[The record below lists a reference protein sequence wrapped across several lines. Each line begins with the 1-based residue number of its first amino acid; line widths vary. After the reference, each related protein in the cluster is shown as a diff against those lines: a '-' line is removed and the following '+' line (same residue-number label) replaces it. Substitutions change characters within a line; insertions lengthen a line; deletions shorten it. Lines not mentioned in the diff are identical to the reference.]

1 MNNLFDD
8 VCRWIKLVK
17 LSNRAVIVSEL
28 TCFCFIRAENI
39 SGVSGR
45 LVQAAKQKGSLDNI
59 SIIVVFLR
67 DPSLIARRPLP
78 PAPES
83 PPPSAQATPTMEE
96 QRKEFEELTAKW
108 GWSDPAG
115 GAVFNELPWQDQQ
128 NPAST
133 QTQIPVNP
141 FRFHEMPL
149 IFL

>member
-1 MNNLFDD
+1 MGVF
-8 VCRWIKLVK
+8 VFATEKV
-17 LSNRAVIVSEL
+17 
-28 TCFCFIRAENI
+28 

-78 PAPES
+78 PTPES

-128 NPAST
+128 QQMQDPASG
-133 QTQIPVNP
+133 QEPIPVNP
-141 FRFHEMPL
+141 FRLDYLLKL
-149 IFL
+149 IRL

>member
-1 MNNLFDD
+1 VGVF
-8 VCRWIKLVK
+8 VFATEKV
-17 LSNRAVIVSEL
+17 
-28 TCFCFIRAENI
+28 

-78 PAPES
+78 PTPES

-128 NPAST
+128 QQMQDPASG
-133 QTQIPVNP
+133 QEPIPVNP
-141 FRFHEMPL
+141 FRLDYLLKL
-149 IFL
+149 IRL

>member
-1 MNNLFDD
+1 MDIFVWFLF
-8 VCRWIKLVK
+8 L
-17 LSNRAVIVSEL
+17 LSKTESV
-28 TCFCFIRAENI
+28 

-45 LVQAAKQKGSLDNI
+45 LVQAAKQKGSCDNI

-67 DPSLIARRPLP
+67 DPSQIARRPLP
-78 PAPES
+78 STPES

-128 NPAST
+128 QMQDPVTGQAS
-133 QTQIPVNP
+133 IPVNP
-141 FRFHEMPL
+141 FRL
-149 IFL
+149 VRLLQ